1 MREKVTE
8 TRLQEFMEALGR
20 EARVAARV
28 YLVGGATAV
37 LFGWRD
43 STIDIDLKA
52 SPDTDQILKSLPELK
67 ERLHINVELAS
78 PSDFIPELPGWSERS
93 QFIKQVGQIA
103 FFHYDFYAQAL
114 AKIERGHDA
123 DVRDVREMIRNR
135 LVEPGRLLELFS
147 QIESQIYKYPAIDP
161 TSFRTAVE
169 KFVEEHT
176 VN

>member
-161 TSFRTAVE
+161 TSFRIAVE
-169 KFVEEHT
+169 KVVEDHT
-176 VN
+176 AS